1 MENYVKLVQLN
12 PFYNIRFEDGS
23 VFHYNNDADYLI
35 EQIRAF
41 NPNDVVGYERFY
53 KASQAVFNKGLPLMT
68 KPFGSITD
76 MVKVAPDMVELQ
88 SFKSVAGFVNQ
99 YIQDERLRQVFSF
112 HPLLIGGNP
121 FQSTSI
127 YAMIHKLEQAFGIW
141 FAMGGTGAS
150 TSLRWQCRLED
161 NGKTLPR

>member
-1 MENYVKLVQLN
+1 MCRVNRWKITVKLVQLN

-41 NPNDVVGYERFY
+41 NPNDVAGYERFY

-76 MVKVAPDMVELQ
+76 MLLVAPDMVELQ

-99 YIQDERLRQVFSF
+99 YIQDERLRP
-112 HPLLIGGNP
+112 HN
-121 FQSTSI
+121 QS
-127 YAMIHKLEQAFGIW
+127 
-141 FAMGGTGAS
+141 
-150 TSLRWQCRLED
+150 ED
-161 NGKTLPR
+161 ISNLYFVGSC